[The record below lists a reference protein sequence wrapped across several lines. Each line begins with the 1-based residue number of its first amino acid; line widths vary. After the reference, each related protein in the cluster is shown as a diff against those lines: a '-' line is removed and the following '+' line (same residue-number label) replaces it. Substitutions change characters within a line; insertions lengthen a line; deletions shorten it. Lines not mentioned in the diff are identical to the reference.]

1 MDAIRKQLLD
11 LTHAR
16 AWPAPFKRA
25 IRQAD
30 NQRERENQPKK
41 RNNN

>member
-1 MDAIRKQLLD
+1 VIRKCILN

-25 IRQAD
+25 C
-30 NQRERENQPKK
+30 QPASKPVGSVKSKK
-41 RNNN
+41 ILN